1 MSVEQQV
8 KEVIARTLSV
18 KAEQVDLEGK
28 LSEEYD
34 MDSTECV
41 DLRVALEKTFG
52 VKIDA
57 AEVTKNSTPQEIV
70 GVVTGKQA
78 GS

>member
-8 KEVIARTLSV
+8 KEIIAKTLSV
-18 KAEQVDLEGK
+18 KPQEIDLDGK
-28 LSEEYD
+28 LSEEWD

-41 DLRVALEKTFG
+41 DLRVALEKQFE

-57 AEVTKNSTPQEIV
+57 KEITKFSTPQEIINV
-70 GVVTGKQA
+70 IESKKA
-78 GS
+78 